1 MTTVQIDHEAFDRA
15 TRLVADL
22 AAALRREHQDVSDEV
37 ANLLDARWNGVAAEQ
52 FGDGWRQWC
61 RGMDDLLAGIE
72 LQNSLL
78 RSVRADLD
86 RTDEQRRTAA
96 LHLRQRLGEA

>member
-15 TRLVADL
+15 TRLVTDL

-78 RSVRADLD
+78 RSVRAAIYLKE
-86 RTDEQRRTAA
+86 TP
-96 LHLRQRLGEA
+96 